1 MTKNKLKV
9 GDLVAVKETRS
20 MGGLPNGTIGI
31 VVEEIPGVAP
41 ISPGIAQPRWYVQW
55 LTHKIYVG
63 TTFGHGLEVLS
74 EG

>member
-1 MTKNKLKV
+1 
-9 GDLVAVKETRS
+9 
-20 MGGLPNGTIGI
+20 
-31 VVEEIPGVAP
+31 VEEIPGVAP